1 MLNNISWPCVRKEL
15 GRQAKDR
22 LEMLVVFVTI
32 AVVVFGT
39 MFLIRYLPH
48 DVKAW
53 GALTLFGTAIMVAV
67 LKLRDGI
74 REWWSELTYKC
85 RKSTVQK

>member
-15 GRQAKDR
+15 GRQAKDG
-22 LEMLVVFVTI
+22 LEVLVLVVTI
-32 AVVVFGT
+32 AVMVFGV
-39 MFLIRYLPH
+39 MFLIRYLPR

-74 REWWSELTYKC
+74 REWWSDLTYKC
-85 RKSTVQK
+85 WKSTVRK